1 MAEQKKK
8 KSWKTTVAGI
18 AAGIGII
25 ASQVTAVLDDD
36 PGTEFSVAVLITA
49 LGAMGIGWFS
59 RDKDVSSKSS
69 GVE

>member
-1 MAEQKKK
+1 MAEEAKK
-8 KSWKTTVAGI
+8 KSWKTTVMGI
-18 AAGIGII
+18 AAAVGII
-25 ASQVTAVLDDD
+25 AAQITNVLDAD
-36 PGTEFSVAVLITA
+36 PATVFDYTAIIAA